1 MIPCSKILGSE
12 QPRVGKRSMWGHFRS
27 WFLILTTNHHS
38 AIGFTV
44 QWGSLASTSLH
55 LQIRSDFLQNAAGA
69 GMQVHLGE
77 GSVGLLQPPR
87 KYKCS
92 LFNYFPFPKLKV
104 PMILFLLLLIRT
116 LKPSVRNLDPC
127 LADGRNPWNLVD
139 PEPKSPSSRFLCQ
152 ITARLPAPHP
162 SPQCCSP
169 LHKGE
174 CAPGWMFIVYMSPI
188 HLGRSHPVIT
198 GPGRRHLL
206 LGSSDLSPMWSL
218 SHVPPPLSMFYLP
231 HVVCQFEV
239 GSFSFLF

>member
-1 MIPCSKILGSE
+1 MQE
-12 QPRVGKRSMWGHFRS
+12 EEEAGKCIWVKDWLNFS
-27 WFLILTTNHHS
+27 N
-38 AIGFTV
+38 V
-44 QWGSLASTSLH
+44 
-55 LQIRSDFLQNAAGA
+55 LQIQMFIL
-69 GMQVHLGE
+69 
-77 GSVGLLQPPR
+77 PITKP
-87 KYKCS
+87 
-92 LFNYFPFPKLKV
+92 KV
-104 PMILFLLLLIRT
+104 PMNYSSNQTCFVHILTIE
-116 LKPSVRNLDPC
+116 PAGHDLDPG
-127 LADGRNPWNLVD
+127 LADGGKALEPCKPSN

>member
-1 MIPCSKILGSE
+1 MEPC
-12 QPRVGKRSMWGHFRS
+12 
-27 WFLILTTNHHS
+27 
-38 AIGFTV
+38 
-44 QWGSLASTSLH
+44 
-55 LQIRSDFLQNAAGA
+55 
-69 GMQVHLGE
+69 
-77 GSVGLLQPPR
+77 
-87 KYKCS
+87 
-92 LFNYFPFPKLKV
+92 
-104 PMILFLLLLIRT
+104 
-116 LKPSVRNLDPC
+116 KPSN
-127 LADGRNPWNLVD
+127 

-239 GSFSFLF
+239 GSFSFLSVQKSPLTVSCIRINWNRSWWRHNGLDIMGY